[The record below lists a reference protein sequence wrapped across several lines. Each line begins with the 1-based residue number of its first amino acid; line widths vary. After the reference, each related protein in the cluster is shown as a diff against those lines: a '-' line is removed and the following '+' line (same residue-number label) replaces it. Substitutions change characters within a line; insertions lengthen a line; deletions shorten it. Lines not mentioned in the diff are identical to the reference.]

1 MRVFSSF
8 GLIQPLFV
16 VEEGEKLLY
25 WFVPYYLQNFITF
38 LLLMKIW
45 WQDLFAI
52 AQDQPFRFPSTFTFV
67 IRAFSTLEGFPPL
80 FLCA

>member
-38 LLLMKIW
+38 LLLMKIS